1 MEKKNLNE
9 SISSIVYH
17 FTSIDACIDIL
28 ESNKFFLTL
37 SYGNEDEKG
46 RDDRLFYMSTTRQ
59 ANGYLGY
66 QNYMDYST
74 RICLDGDKLNNNYKG
89 TPFNYFKKQ
98 GKQKHIGSKLH
109 DFSYQQRSSFDESED
124 RIWSYSPTINNA
136 KKYIKEIDVYTDNTD
151 MLKKLSSFAN
161 EVTINLYNDP
171 YDFKMKN
178 KKFTVLEYSP
188 SETSEIDYDKMEHS
202 YRTYKYMLSYI
213 VAIYCIYNGITSS
226 NRIKDLVPKFDV
238 ASNINDDY
246 EELEV
251 LTKINNI
258 ISDVYA
264 NNVSVYSLTST
275 LKGYTEGSSSKT
287 NDVALLLNL
296 YNKFIRQN
304 NLYNRQNLYNVM
316 LKHIS
321 ESKKIKTKNTIN
333 ESLTSIVYHFTTLR
347 NCIKILANNEFKLNF
362 SLISRSEYFGNRR
375 LFYMCVT
382 RMMRGEVGFS
392 STSGVRI
399 ELDGDKLN
407 QRYNSQPISFFYHK
421 GEPSVKSRMLRRDFT
436 VQQKHELNESEDR
449 IYSDK
454 PTIPNA
460 KSYIKSIDIYMS
472 ISRHSYNPL
481 LQLSKYANGVN
492 IRIYESREDFDKRND
507 NFTTIEN
514 IINGKEI
521 EDNPITLN
529 PKSDTTYDNV
539 FSNWLIILVLT
550 IGNINENSEFLSD
563 LNEISKYLSNGDE
576 TVNFNSEK
584 IIAKINQIIDYC
596 RTNTDDINVFGM
608 LDRINVKF
616 YEDERLN
623 NLYIKISKL
632 FSRLGLRSQEQTNI
646 YINNRIKNGETK

>member
-37 SYGNEDEKG
+37 SYGNKDEEG
-46 RDDRLFYMSTTRQ
+46 HDNRLFYMSTTRQ

-89 TPFNYFKKQ
+89 APFNYFRKQ

-124 RIWSYSPTINNA
+124 RVWSYSPTINNA
-136 KKYIKEIDVYTDNTD
+136 KKYIKEIDVYADNTD
-151 MLKKLSSFAN
+151 MIKKLSSFAN

-202 YRTYKYMLSYI
+202 FRTYKYMLSYI

-264 NNVSVYSLTST
+264 NNVSVYSLTSM

-321 ESKKIKTKNTIN
+321 ESKEIKTKNILN
-333 ESLTSIVYHFTTLR
+333 ESLTSIVYHFTSLDA
-347 NCIKILANNEFKLNF
+347 CIKILATNKFKLGFSLLHNNE
-362 SLISRSEYFGNRR
+362 SFGNRR
-375 LFYMCVT
+375 LFFLCVT
-382 RMMRGEVGFS
+382 RMMRGDVGYS
-392 STSGVRI
+392 SENKVRI

-407 QRYNSQPISFFYHK
+407 QRYNSQPISFFHNK
-421 GEPSVKSRMLRRDFT
+421 GSSTSVKGRMLKKSFPA
-436 VQQKHELNESEDR
+436 QQVHHVNESEDR
-449 IYSDK
+449 VYSDK
-454 PTIPNA
+454 PIIPNA
-460 KSYIKSIDIYMS
+460 KKYIKRIDVYGHITGNMCM
-472 ISRHSYNPL
+472 L
-481 LQLSKYANGVN
+481 LFYLDKYSDGID
-492 IRIYESREDFDKRND
+492 IRIYESRDSFNKRDGNCK
-507 NFTTIEN
+507 TI
-514 IINGKEI
+514 KEI
-521 EDNPITLN
+521 LKDKKDCDKPI
-529 PKSDTTYDNV
+529 KISDYYVQYDKA
-539 FSNWLIILVLT
+539 FLNWLLIIALM
-550 IGNINENSEFLSD
+550 IGKIDKDGNFLGNLSE
-563 LNEISKYLSNGDE
+563 IAKYLSKDNKEISFDE
-576 TVNFNSEK
+576 TEMKNRIKYIFNAYKKNPDTNIFLYVNEIGN
-584 IIAKINQIIDYC
+584 DY
-596 RTNTDDINVFGM
+596 NDD
-608 LDRINVKF
+608 
-616 YEDERLN
+616 RLN
-623 NLYIKISKL
+623 KLYAKISKV
-632 FSRLGLRSQEQTNI
+632 FSRLGVKSKQQIDT
-646 YINNRIKNGETK
+646 YIFNRIQNGETE